1 MFHVKL
7 SKSFKKGDYMLI
19 FDLAIIIVLFTNL
32 AFMVWG
38 YKYLVTLFHMFEDT
52 EENNDVNRNSH

>member
-1 MFHVKL
+1 MI
-7 SKSFKKGDYMLI
+7 I

-52 EENNDVNRNSH
+52 EEKNNGDRNSD